1 MTALWSEDAVG
12 FMGSGMLAIH
22 MQPVEMRYVVHP
34 LEERDLGQSN
44 NLRGVGGGGDGV
56 PGRRHCIKY
65 L

>member
-1 MTALWSEDAVG
+1 
-12 FMGSGMLAIH
+12 
-22 MQPVEMRYVVHP
+22 MQPVKMRYIVHP